1 MSKLLS
7 TDRRLPA
14 WACFALL
21 VLINA
26 CTINLAPNAT
36 LDTDNSPTNMDAN
49 TAFAAPAATTVTSS
63 AATTSVITANG
74 NTTIPNAAASA
85 TTKPNLRLSAEEIY
99 RLVSPS
105 TPFVNTAEGSGSG
118 ILIEGGYIL
127 TNYHVVEPYRTVR
140 VVFPNGAEFRN
151 TPVVGWD
158 SRADLAVLGPV
169 DVLEHPLELTNG
181 EDMDL
186 GSELF
191 LVGYPAEYELY
202 PDATI
207 TRGILSRIREWENNI
222 TILQTDA
229 SIAGGQSGGALVDSR
244 GKVIGISTYSYSE
257 ALFGWAISSN
267 DILPIVEDLI
277 RSGYFDRQTENTPEG
292 LFISVLSSENSEASA
307 EQELNRLERQYSRR
321 FDILYSSYYA
331 SLNPGYWVVY
341 AGPFYT
347 PEEAQN
353 TCWELDR
360 RTGALCYGRR
370 LSQDPRDVEIVYP
383 PKQGRGSSGADE
395 RIEPIGTYVSVLVSE
410 TTQASAIQKRNE
422 LEQQHDRRFGILY
435 SSDFESLRPGYWVV
449 YAGPFYTPEEAQHT
463 CWELD
468 RRTGALCYGRRLS
481 QDPGDV
487 EIVYPPKPG

>member
-1 MSKLLS
+1 MH
-7 TDRRLPA
+7 
-14 WACFALL
+14 
-21 VLINA
+21 
-26 CTINLAPNAT
+26 
-36 LDTDNSPTNMDAN
+36 
-49 TAFAAPAATTVTSS
+49 
-63 AATTSVITANG
+63 
-74 NTTIPNAAASA
+74 
-85 TTKPNLRLSAEEIY
+85 
-99 RLVSPS
+99 
-105 TPFVNTAEGSGSG
+105 TAEGSGSG

-267 DILPIVEDLI
+267 DIIPIVEGLI
-277 RSGYFDRQTENTPEG
+277 RSGYFDRQTEHAPDG

-307 EQELNRLERQYSRR
+307 EQEISRLERQYNQQ
-321 FDILYSSYYA
+321 FNILYSNSYA

-370 LSQDPRDVEIVYP
+370 LSQDPGDVEIVYP
-383 PKQGRGSSGADE
+383 PKQGRGNSGADE
-395 RIEPIGTYVSVLVSE
+395 RIEPIGTYVSVLVSVN
-410 TTQASAIQKRNE
+410 TQAAAIQNRDE

-435 SSDFESLRPGYWVV
+435 SSGYESLRPGYWVV
-449 YAGPFYTPEEAQHT
+449 YAGPFYTPEEAQNT